1 MNRFPVGP
9 LIGLLTGE
17 YEMKTLTT
25 IVVLLLFIT
34 VNASA
39 QVSDRDLQANP
50 SFLAEPA
57 RMVNQANYQ
66 GAQIIKSSLKG
77 KNFSIPK
84 TWRLVNAVPS
94 IAGSPGG
101 GEYVLFF
108 QDAVGAVHTIGV
120 QTDGSVSGNNVMH
133 IPSY

>member
-1 MNRFPVGP
+1 
-9 LIGLLTGE
+9 
-17 YEMKTLTT
+17 MKNLTT
-25 IVVLLLFIT
+25 IVALLLVIT
-34 VNASA
+34 LNASA

-57 RMVNQANYQ
+57 RMINQANYQ
-66 GAQIIKSSLKG
+66 GAQIVKSSLKG

-84 TWRLVNAVPS
+84 TWRLVAAVPS
-94 IAGSPGG
+94 IASSPGG

-108 QDAVGAVHTIGV
+108 QDAGGAVHTVGV
-120 QTDGSVSGNNVMH
+120 QADGSVSGNNVMH